1 MKGVARMDLGKSVAE
16 RAEMLEKTPLSKEF
30 SWRELEELSKYMK
43 VETFPKDNVIFEEG
57 DKKAFICIVIKG
69 KVNIL
74 KESESKKK
82 LITSIGAGKLFGE
95 MSLIDGNPRS
105 ATAIACEDTVL
116 IVLTQREFNRIL
128 DEKPR
133 MGAKILQKIATIM
146 SYRLRETTG
155 VLADYLGKY

>member
-1 MKGVARMDLGKSVAE
+1 MKGEAYMELGKSAAD

-30 SWRELEELSKYMK
+30 SWRELEELSKYMN
-43 VETFPKDNVIFEEG
+43 VENFAKDKVIFEEG
-57 DKKAFICIVIKG
+57 DKKAFICIVFKG
-69 KVNIL
+69 KVDIL

-82 LITSIGAGKLFGE
+82 LIASIGAGKLFGE

>member
-1 MKGVARMDLGKSVAE
+1 MELGKAVTE
-16 RAEMLEKTPLSKEF
+16 RAEMLEKTLWSKEF
-30 SWRELEELSKYMK
+30 SWRELEELAKYMN
-43 VETFPKDNVIFEEG
+43 VEAYKKDSVIFDEG
-57 DKKAFICIVIKG
+57 DQKAFMGVVFMG

-74 KESESKKK
+74 KESESEKK

-105 ATAIACEDTVL
+105 ATAIACEYTIL
-116 IVLTQREFNRIL
+116 IVLSQHEFSRIL

-155 VLADYLGKY
+155 VLADYLGKD

>member
-1 MKGVARMDLGKSVAE
+1 MKGSVRMDLGKSVAE

-30 SWRELEELSKYMK
+30 SWRELEELSKYMNVQK
-43 VETFPKDNVIFEEG
+43 FPKDIVIFEEG
-57 DKKAFICIVIKG
+57 DKKEFLCVIFQG

-74 KESESKKK
+74 KGVGNEKK
-82 LITSIGAGKLFGE
+82 LITSIGAGKIFGE
-95 MSLIDGNPRS
+95 MSLIDGSPRS

-116 IVLTQREFNRIL
+116 IVLTQREFNKIL